1 MPSASHPK
9 KKNALA
15 ALARCY
21 KWSYSLENGLG
32 SMPQTISRVYRNCRN
47 WSKKRLSRHLSTH
60 TLSALSSM
68 MSLRQKLD
76 KLHETTAKCQTIA
89 QLSVEQAVV
98 EVGKTAEACVASE
111 VVLFAD

>member
-1 MPSASHPK
+1 
-9 KKNALA
+9 
-15 ALARCY
+15 
-21 KWSYSLENGLG
+21 
-32 SMPQTISRVYRNCRN
+32 
-47 WSKKRLSRHLSTH
+47 
-60 TLSALSSM
+60 

-89 QLSVEQAVV
+89 KLSVEQAVV